1 MSTKVIIMKI
11 ENGIIRASQIFFF
24 LKKYVKQNM
33 PDIMPDRQYRK
44 PNNDSGRLTIAAG
57 INMP

>member
-1 MSTKVIIMKI
+1 MKI